1 MMYFRPKYPIIYILY
16 AVFVFSFLPLAV
28 SAQQKK
34 ELTGFDVSR
43 NLEVF
48 ADIYRHLNMFYVDSL
63 SADTAVLWAING
75 MLAEIDPYTV
85 YYPDDNQDDLRRMAT
100 GRYAGI
106 GALIRAYTKLERCVI
121 EEPYEHCPAQ
131 EAGVR
136 AGDIIISIDGRDIK
150 GWATSKVSENLR
162 GEAGTTFELV
172 VQRPGEKERR
182 SFKITRRQIQLPC
195 LPWYGMVD
203 ADSHTGYL
211 LLTEFTD
218 QSAREVRHAILDMK
232 QQGMQRLVL
241 DLRDNGGGSVSEAV
255 EIVGFFVPRGS
266 LVVSTKGKVPATC
279 HDYLTPAEPIDT
291 VMPLAVLVNQ
301 NTASAAEIV
310 SGALQD
316 MDRATILGQRTYGKG
331 LVQGVREV
339 AYRGQLKITTA
350 RYYIPSGRCIQAYDY
365 RHRTPDGAAT
375 TLPDS
380 LTHEFHTK
388 LGRPVR
394 DGGGILPDSILAVDS
409 VPTMVYDLYNSDAFF
424 DYVTTYVTT
433 HPTVPVPGLFQV
445 SDEDYAV
452 FSDSVV
458 ASGFTYN
465 GRTAAALSQVRQ
477 LARFEGRLEQAAAE
491 FNALEEKLKEN
502 DLATDLQRFRR
513 HIQPYL
519 ETEIISRYLYQRG
532 ALQHQ
537 MSHDPGVHKA
547 VETLKSKNE

>member
-1 MMYFRPKYPIIYILY
+1 MKKLFQISLLCLTL
-16 AVFVFSFLPLAV
+16 ALPA
-28 SAQQKK
+28 AAQETQQKK
-34 ELTGFDVSR
+34 EPTGFDVSR

-48 ADIYRHLNMFYVDSL
+48 ADIYRQLDMFYVDTL
-63 SADTAVLWAING
+63 SADTAILWAING

-85 YYPDDNQDDLRRMAT
+85 YYPNDDQDDLRRMAT

-106 GALIRAYTKLERCVI
+106 GALIRAYKKLDRCVI
-121 EEPYEHCPAQ
+121 EEPYENCPAQ

-136 AGDIIISIDGRDIK
+136 AGDVIISIDGRDIK
-150 GWATSKVSENLR
+150 GWPTAKVSENLR

-172 VQRPGEKERR
+172 VQRPGEKNRR

-195 LPWYGMVD
+195 LPWYGIVD
-203 ADSHTGYL
+203 DATQTGYL

-218 QSAREVRHAILDMK
+218 RSAREVRHAILDMK

-241 DLRDNGGGSVSEAV
+241 DLRDNGGGAVSEAV

-279 HDYLTPAEPIDT
+279 HDYMTPAEPIDT
-291 VMPLAVLVNQ
+291 VMPVAVLVNS

-316 MDRATILGQRTYGKG
+316 MDRAVILGQRTYGKG

-339 AYRGQLKITTA
+339 SYRGQLKITTA

-365 RHRTPDGAAT
+365 RHRTADGAAT

-380 LTHEFHTK
+380 LTHEFRTR

-394 DGGGILPDSILAVDS
+394 DGGGILPDSILTVDS

-424 DYVTTYVTT
+424 DYVTHYAATR
-433 HPTVPVPGLFQV
+433 PTPPVPGQFSI
-445 SDEDYAV
+445 SDEEYTE
-452 FSDSVV
+452 FSDSIA
-458 ASGFTYN
+458 ASDFTYN
-465 GRTAAALSQVRQ
+465 GRTAAALSQLRQ
-477 LARFEGRLEQAAAE
+477 LARFEGRLEQASAE
-491 FNALEEKLKEN
+491 FEALEQKLKEN
-502 DLATDLQRFRR
+502 DLTTDLQRFRH

-519 ETEIISRYLYQRG
+519 ETEIISRYLFQKG

-537 MSHDPGVHKA
+537 MFHDPGVKKA
-547 VETLKSKNE
+547 IETLKFH